1 MLQSVGYTKSFYA
14 TSLGPIRFWGVW
26 GNDHRSETFYLSEMY
41 HTFWLYGSMS
51 TSVTRLGDLLNFGHV
66 FKAFGNI

>member
-1 MLQSVGYTKSFYA
+1 MFMLQSVGYTKSFYA
-14 TSLGPIRFWGVW
+14 TSLGPKRFWGVW
-26 GNDHRSETFYLSEMY
+26 GNDYQTETFYLS

-51 TSVTRLGDLLNFGHV
+51 TSVTRLGNLLNFGQV